1 MRFHGNFQAY
11 NGINVGSIIGKRFQP
26 PSDNIGTCV
35 RMCECVGRAG
45 SGEGD

>member
-1 MRFHGNFQAY
+1 MRFHGKFQAY
-11 NGINVGSIIGKRFQP
+11 YGINVGSVIGKRFQP
-26 PSDNIGTCV
+26 PSDNIVCV